1 MWYDLPFSMLGNLHV
16 VVVCFIIYIFAIVM
30 LCIIIQ
36 RKFRNI
42 IRVSN
47 RLDPDQA
54 RRFVG
59 PDLGPICLQ
68 MLNVSTDDKNVTD
81 EEMINKMHYSIPM
94 YQAVIQLVC
103 TYKPIYQ
110 CSYLLSLGS
119 FMQTKY
125 LCVMINI

>member
-1 MWYDLPFSMLGNLHV
+1 MHAGLHYV
-16 VVVCFIIYIFAIVM
+16 VVVCFDMYIFAVVFI
-30 LCIIIQ
+30 CIQ

-59 PDLGPICLQ
+59 PDLGPTCLQ
-68 MLNVSTDDKNVTD
+68 MLNVSTDDKND
-81 EEMINKMHYSIPM
+81 INEEMINKMHYSIPM
-94 YQAVIQLVC
+94 HKAIIQLVC

-110 CSYLLSLGS
+110 RSYLLSL
-119 FMQTKY
+119 FALMF
-125 LCVMINI
+125 